1 VEAEADYRDLLSL
14 LFLLTK
20 TMKSKGVIA
29 LESHI
34 EKPHE
39 STIFARY
46 PKITHDHFAV
56 DFICDTLRMM
66 TMNLEDPHQVE
77 DAMEKQLEKHHHEA
91 LEPAHALQSLADA
104 LPALGIVA
112 AVLGV
117 IKTMGSITEPPAVL
131 GGMIGGALVGTFL
144 GVFMAYGLVGPFATR
159 LTAVV
164 NEDGSLLQDHPGRP
178 GRPPARQRRPDLG
191 RDRPRQRAQPAQ
203 PSFAELEEALG
214 ADPERVRPR
223 RAESYRG
230 ADHGPVNS
238 CLRGLENRYS
248 LAERCRRQT
257 LRQSARGNLMNT
269 HGSAQA
275 ADRRRRRLGPVA
287 GRLRQEER
295 RRGGDS
301 AAAKAAAADASTV
314 TDAASAKD
322 QATADANKAAADAA
336 AAPADP
342 ADTAAQAATQTAN
355 DAAATGSTSAPSPDG
370 PRDGRRAR
378 PPTAAR
384 RQAGR
389 RRRRPQD
396 H

>member
-1 VEAEADYRDLLSL
+1 MFQIIGIVLLFGLVFGSFMMSGGKMDVIIEAAPHELMCILGAGIASFLISNSMTVIKATGAGFGKIFKGPKWNGKDYRDLLSL

-34 EKPHE
+34 EKPGE

-77 DAMEKQLEKHHHEA
+77 DAMEKQLEKHHHEG

-131 GGMIGGALVGTFL
+131 GAMIGGALVGTFL

-164 NEDGSLLQDHPGRP
+164 NEDGSFYKIIQAVLVAHLHGNAAQISVEIGRGHVP
-178 GRPPARQRRPDLG
+178 S
-191 RDRPRQRAQPAQ
+191 PAQ

-214 ADPERVRPR
+214 QIPNE
-223 RAESYRG
+223 
-230 ADHGPVNS
+230 
-238 CLRGLENRYS
+238 
-248 LAERCRRQT
+248 
-257 LRQSARGNLMNT
+257 
-269 HGSAQA
+269 
-275 ADRRRRRLGPVA
+275 
-287 GRLRQEER
+287 
-295 RRGGDS
+295 
-301 AAAKAAAADASTV
+301 
-314 TDAASAKD
+314 
-322 QATADANKAAADAA
+322 
-336 AAPADP
+336 
-342 ADTAAQAATQTAN
+342 
-355 DAAATGSTSAPSPDG
+355 
-370 PRDGRRAR
+370 
-378 PPTAAR
+378 
-384 RQAGR
+384 
-389 RRRRPQD
+389 
-396 H
+396 

>member
-1 VEAEADYRDLLSL
+1 MFQIIGIVLLFGLVFGSYIISGGKMDVIIHAAPHELMAIGGAGVAAFLISNSMTVIKATLGGFGKIFAGPKWKPQDYRDLLSL

-29 LESHI
+29 LEAHI
-34 EKPHE
+34 EKPQE

-131 GGMIGGALVGTFL
+131 GAMIGGALVGTFL
-144 GVFMAYGLVGPFATR
+144 GVFMAYGLVAPFATR

-164 NEDGSLLQDHPGRP
+164 NEDGSFYKIIQAVLVAHLHGNAAQISVEIGRGHVP
-178 GRPPARQRRPDLG
+178 S
-191 RDRPRQRAQPAQ
+191 PAQ

-214 ADPERVRPR
+214 QIPNE
-223 RAESYRG
+223 
-230 ADHGPVNS
+230 
-238 CLRGLENRYS
+238 
-248 LAERCRRQT
+248 
-257 LRQSARGNLMNT
+257 
-269 HGSAQA
+269 
-275 ADRRRRRLGPVA
+275 
-287 GRLRQEER
+287 
-295 RRGGDS
+295 
-301 AAAKAAAADASTV
+301 
-314 TDAASAKD
+314 
-322 QATADANKAAADAA
+322 
-336 AAPADP
+336 
-342 ADTAAQAATQTAN
+342 
-355 DAAATGSTSAPSPDG
+355 
-370 PRDGRRAR
+370 
-378 PPTAAR
+378 
-384 RQAGR
+384 
-389 RRRRPQD
+389 
-396 H
+396 